1 MAENLGDG
9 FYMSKQNVDVYRFV
23 SGMLYIQN
31 VFNKLCCHLV
41 RPMLVSWP
49 FCLAMLKPR
58 LQVLSVDCRLL
69 QSSPRLPATERQ
81 KFFVCQID
89 VLSS

>member
-41 RPMLVSWP
+41 RPVAILSCDAQAKAASSVGGLPVAPVEPSP
-49 FCLAMLKPR
+49 ASDREAEILR
-58 LQVLSVDCRLL
+58 LSD
-69 QSSPRLPATERQ
+69 
-81 KFFVCQID
+81 
-89 VLSS
+89 